1 MPVVRHYAYTGNGRR
16 VHYRRVGEGPPLVM
30 LHSSPSSSHGLVPRM
45 LQLARGHTCIALD
58 TPGYGESE
66 GLVCERPA
74 IADYADALA
83 ETLDALGL
91 PVVDLYGTHTGA
103 TIALDFAVRHRARVR
118 RLVLDGVAIYSEEEK
133 ASHREHYTPSLAPQD
148 YGEHLLRYWN
158 MRRDMALFNPWYKRR
173 PENRLHKPLPSPEQ
187 LHHGVVDF
195 LRAGESYW
203 KGYQAVFRYDTASAL
218 RQLRVPT
225 IVTAA
230 PTDTLSRHIER
241 AAGFSEAIVTVPAGE
256 DSHER
261 ILEFLAGE
269 PLPPAPP
276 PPTPTKP
283 AGVVRRDYVTTSIGQ
298 LLLRRAEGG
307 PGRPLVLL
315 HAMPGS
321 SAYHERLMPELA
333 RERPVVTF
341 DLPGNGDSAPLP
353 GVPEI
358 WDFARVIW
366 EALDALGIGECD
378 LSGAHTGALIAMEM
392 AIARPQQAKHLLLDG
407 ITLFTPEQ
415 TADYLA
421 NYCPP
426 LVPTT
431 EGTHLIWAWNFR
443 RDMLLWWPWYDR
455 TLDGLRPEGS
465 IPPASALHPGFV
477 EFIKGGLTYHLSYRA
492 AFAYP
497 TRDRLPLVPVPMLHL
512 CSEVDPLRACVPEA
526 RRLTPQTTSR
536 IHRGTTTPKTMAET
550 LALWR
555 AFLNDEPLPP
565 GPEY

>member
-1 MPVVRHYAYTGNGRR
+1 
-16 VHYRRVGEGPPLVM
+16 
-30 LHSSPSSSHGLVPRM
+30 M
-45 LQLARGHTCIALD
+45 LQLARGHTCLGID

-66 GLVCERPA
+66 ALAIARPA
-74 IADYADALA
+74 IADYADALG

-103 TIALDFAVRHRARVR
+103 TIALDFAVRHSERVR

-133 ASHREHYTPSLAPQD
+133 ASHREHYTPSLEPQD

-158 MRRDMALFNPWYKRR
+158 MRRDMALFNPWYRRR
-173 PENRLHKPLPSPEQ
+173 PENRLKRPLPSPEQ
-187 LHHGVVDF
+187 LHQSVVDF
-195 LRAGESYW
+195 LRAGDGYW
-203 KGYQAVFRYDTASAL
+203 KGYQAVFRYDTPAAL
-218 RQLRVPT
+218 AALETPT

-230 PTDTLSRHIER
+230 PTDTLSRHIAR
-241 AAGFSEAIVTVPAGE
+241 AEGVSRAIVTAPAGA

-261 ILEFLAGE
+261 ILEFLAGDG
-269 PLPPAPP
+269 LPAAPP
-276 PPTPTKP
+276 PPVPSSP
-283 AGVVRRDYVTTSIGQ
+283 PGVVRRDYVTTSIGQ
-298 LLLRRAEGG
+298 LLLRRVDGG

-333 RERPVVTF
+333 KERPVITF

-358 WDFARVIW
+358 WDFARVLW

-378 LSGAHTGALIAMEM
+378 LYGAHTGALIAMEM
-392 AIARPQQAKHLLLDG
+392 AIARPQRARHLLLDG
-407 ITLFTPEQ
+407 ITLFSEAE
-415 TADYLA
+415 TADLLA

-443 RDMLLWWPWYDR
+443 RDMQLWWPWYNR
-455 TLDGLRPEGS
+455 TLEGLREDGGV
-465 IPPASALHPGFV
+465 PPAAVLHPGFV

-497 TRDRLPLVPVPMLHL
+497 TRERLPLVAVPMLHL
-512 CSEVDPLRACVPEA
+512 CGESDPLRACVPEA
-526 RRLTPQTTSR
+526 RRLTPGTTSR
-536 IHRGTTTPKTMAET
+536 IHRGTATAETMAET

-555 AFLNDEPLPP
+555 CFLSDAPLPP
-565 GPEY
+565 GPEF